1 MTAHN
6 VGEFR
11 RWSTGSF
18 QELSWTTGPVHG
30 RESYT
35 GPLAVLVVM
44 DHRQSSARESYTG
57 PLSVS
62 MEHRSNA
69 WESYTRPLAVL
80 VVMDHRRS
88 SARESSTGP
97 LSVSVHGPPVQCK
110 RKFYWSTGSFS
121 GHGPLGQWEF
131 LALLSISLHSHI
143 YGMNVNET

>member
-1 MTAHN
+1 MTGHN

-35 GPLAVLVVM
+35 G
-44 DHRQSSARESYTG
+44 
-57 PLSVS
+57 
-62 MEHRSNA
+62 
-69 WESYTRPLAVL
+69 PLAVL